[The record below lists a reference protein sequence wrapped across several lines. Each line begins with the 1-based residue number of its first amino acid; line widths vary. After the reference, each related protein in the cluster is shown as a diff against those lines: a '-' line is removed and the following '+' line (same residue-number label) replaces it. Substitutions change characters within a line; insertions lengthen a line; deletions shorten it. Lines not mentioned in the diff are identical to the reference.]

1 MEKYKCMIVEDEP
14 LAVEILK
21 DYIDQVPFLRLVD
34 VCNDALLAMDILKNK
49 AIDVVFLDMHL
60 PRLRGLDFLKVI
72 KNAPQII
79 ITTAYSEYAL
89 DGYEFNVVDFLLKP
103 IEFNRFLFAVNKL
116 KIQATLTS
124 STRETHP
131 AVSIDNRDLP
141 HLFLN
146 TGKKKIKVY
155 FKNILYIES
164 IKEYIKIVTSERTI
178 VTKFQLGQMEQT
190 LAEEKFLRVHRSFIV
205 SLTKIDAFTASDIDI
220 NGKLIPIG
228 RNYKE
233 QVLKTLKSDTLN
245 W

>member
-164 IKEYIKIVTSERTI
+164 IKEYIKIVTRERTI

-228 RNYKE
+228 RNYKAG
-233 QVLKTLKSDTLN
+233 VKDTKI
-245 W
+245 

>member
-1 MEKYKCMIVEDEP
+1 
-14 LAVEILK
+14 
-21 DYIDQVPFLRLVD
+21 
-34 VCNDALLAMDILKNK
+34 MDILKNK

-164 IKEYIKIVTSERTI
+164 IKEYIKIVTRERTI

-245 W
+245 